1 MLGGTPE
8 CSRVKWGRQR
18 VKLLAMAERTAQRL
32 VEAARPYW
40 GLFLLGLL
48 ATLVASALDTATIVI
63 LVPLLKALF
72 GTAQGLAT
80 ETTRLERIA
89 DWLLH
94 PLVGGLPAREA
105 AGRLVVVLVAVLL
118 VKNLTQY
125 ASNQLSVA
133 VQEGLV
139 RDLRIRLYRHLLRL
153 DLNFF
158 QRTRG
163 GQLISTVMVDADRT
177 KLAVTASLAA
187 LFQNS
192 VLILGTLAFLA
203 TISPRLTL
211 ITLGTAPILVF
222 GIRALL
228 GRLRRH
234 SRLWQEEQGQLTA
247 TVSERLGAMK
257 LIRAYGGE
265 EVEAGFFAGQ
275 ASRYRKRVQRTQRY
289 ASMTSP
295 VSELFGGLVL
305 TLVIWAAAN
314 PAITGVVLSAAAT
327 IGFLVAALKIMS
339 PLKSISQ
346 FPASWAIAQASAER
360 VFALLDEPPS
370 EVDAPGAEPALF
382 EREVTFDQ
390 VSFAYPGGPP
400 VLSGVT
406 FAAPKG
412 SVIAIVGPSG
422 AGKTTLLDLLP
433 RFHDPTAGEIRLDD
447 VPLPRLQRASL
458 RSLLGVVSQD
468 TVLLNDTVFAN
479 IAYGAPGASREQ
491 VEAAARAANAAEF
504 IAQLPAGYDTLLGE
518 RGTRLSG
525 GQRQRIAIARALLR
539 DPPIL
544 LLDEATSALD
554 TESERLVQDAIDR
567 LMRERTVLVVAHRL
581 ATVLDADQILVLDGG
596 ELVERG
602 THQELL
608 AENGLYRR
616 LYDLQFRGAEV
627 LA

>member
-1 MLGGTPE
+1 
-8 CSRVKWGRQR
+8 
-18 VKLLAMAERTAQRL
+18 MAQHTARRL
-32 VEAARPYW
+32 FEAARPYW
-40 GLFLLGLL
+40 GLFLLGVG
-48 ATLVASALDTATIVI
+48 ATLVASVLDTATIVI

-72 GTAQGLAT
+72 GTAGSLGEQA
-80 ETTRLERIA
+80 TRLERIT
-89 DWLLH
+89 DWLLD
-94 PLVGGLPAREA
+94 PLVAGLPSREA
-105 AGRLVVVLVAVLL
+105 AGRLVLLLVIALL
-118 VKNLTQY
+118 VKNLMQY

-139 RDLRIRLYRHLLRL
+139 RDLRVRLYRHLLTL

-158 QRTRG
+158 QRTRS

-177 KLAVTASLAA
+177 KQAVTASLAA
-187 LFQNS
+187 LFQNV

-211 ITLGTAPILVF
+211 ITIATAPILIL

-265 EVEAGFFAGQ
+265 AAEARFFADQ
-275 ASRYRKRVQRTQRY
+275 AARYRKRVQRTQRY
-289 ASMTSP
+289 SSMTSP

-305 TLVIWAAAN
+305 TLIIWAAAN
-314 PAITGVVLSAAAT
+314 PAVTGVELGAAAT
-327 IGFLVAALKIMS
+327 IGFLVGALKIMS

-360 VFALLDEPPS
+360 VFALLDEPS
-370 EVDAPGAEPALF
+370 AEADTPGAAPARF
-382 EREVTFDQ
+382 ERDIVFDR
-390 VSFAYPGGPP
+390 VSFAYGDGPP
-400 VLSGVT
+400 VLMDIS

-412 SVIAIVGPSG
+412 SIVAIVGPSG

-433 RFHDPTAGEIRLDD
+433 RFHDPVSGAIRLDGA
-447 VPLPRLQRASL
+447 PLPSLQRASL

-468 TVLLNDTVFAN
+468 TVLLNDTVQAN
-479 IAYGAPGASREQ
+479 IAYGRPGATPAQ
-491 VEAAARAANAAEF
+491 VEAAARAANAADF
-504 IAQLPAGYDTLLGE
+504 IAQLPDGYQTLLGE

-554 TESERLVQDAIDR
+554 TESERLVQDAIER
-567 LMRERTVLVVAHRL
+567 LMQDRTVLVVAHRL
-581 ATVLDADQILVLDGG
+581 ATVLDADLILVLDGG
-596 ELVERG
+596 QLVERG

>member
-1 MLGGTPE
+1 
-8 CSRVKWGRQR
+8 
-18 VKLLAMAERTAQRL
+18 MAERTARRL
-32 VEAARPYW
+32 LEAARPYW
-40 GLFLLGLL
+40 GLFLIGVG
-48 ATLVASALDTATIVI
+48 ATLIASVLDTVTIVI

-72 GTAQGLAT
+72 GTAGGLGGDI
-80 ETTRLERIA
+80 TRLERIA
-89 DWLLH
+89 DWLLN
-94 PLVGGLPAREA
+94 PVVSGLPARAA
-105 AGRLVVVLVAVLL
+105 AGRLVLVLVLVLL
-118 VKNLTQY
+118 VKNLMQY

-139 RDLRIRLYRHLLRL
+139 RDLRVRLYRHLLTL

-158 QRTRG
+158 QRTRS

-177 KLAVTASLAA
+177 KQAVTASLAA

-211 ITLGTAPILVF
+211 ITIGTAPILVF

-228 GRLRRH
+228 ARLRRH
-234 SRLWQEEQGQLTA
+234 ARLWQEEQGQLTS

-265 EVEAGFFAGQ
+265 EAEASFFADQ

-289 ASMTSP
+289 SSMTSP

-305 TLVIWAAAN
+305 TLIIWAAAN
-314 PAITGVVLSAAAT
+314 PAVTGVELGAAAT

-346 FPASWAIAQASAER
+346 FPASWSIAQASAER
-360 VFALLDEPPS
+360 VFALLDEPPAD
-370 EVDAPGAEPALF
+370 VDDPGAVPARF
-382 EREVTFDQ
+382 EREIVFDR
-390 VSFAYPGGPP
+390 VSFGYESGAP
-400 VLSGVT
+400 VLVDIT
-406 FAAPKG
+406 FSAPKG
-412 SVIAIVGPSG
+412 SVVAIVGPCG

-433 RFHDPTAGEIRLDD
+433 RFHDPISGHILLDGL
-447 VPLPRLQRASL
+447 PLRSLQRASL
-458 RSLLGVVSQD
+458 RRLLGVVSQD
-468 TVLLNDTVFAN
+468 TVLLNDTVYAN
-479 IAYGAPGASREQ
+479 IVYGKPDATRGQ
-491 VEAAARAANAAEF
+491 VEAAAGAANAAEF

-567 LMRERTVLVVAHRL
+567 LMRDRTVLVVAHRL
-581 ATVLDADQILVLDGG
+581 ATVLDADLILVLDGG
-596 ELVERG
+596 SLVERG